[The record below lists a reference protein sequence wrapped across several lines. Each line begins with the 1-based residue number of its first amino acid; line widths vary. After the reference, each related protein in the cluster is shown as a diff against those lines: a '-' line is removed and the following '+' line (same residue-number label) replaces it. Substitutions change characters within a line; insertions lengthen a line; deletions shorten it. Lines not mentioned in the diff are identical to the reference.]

1 MSEVKEPIQIN
12 DNKIKFKVW
21 SFYGNPVD
29 PGSPKLFE
37 VFNKI
42 KIAKTENMNLLIRL
56 KRIREALQKE
66 AEIVDNARKDILS
79 EFALK
84 DENGQ
89 VLMTNGNYVMP
100 EAPEKLAELNTT
112 YLEFL
117 NQDIELP
124 YDKIKSTQIVG
135 IESLQ
140 ELDILDGIIEI
151 VEA

>member
-1 MSEVKEPIQIN
+1 MTEPIQIN
-12 DNKIKFKVW
+12 ENKIKFKVW
-21 SFYGNPVD
+21 SFYGNPAE
-29 PGSPKLFE
+29 PGAPKLFE

-42 KIAKTENMNLLIRL
+42 KIAKTENMNLLIKL
-56 KRIREALQKE
+56 KRIREAMQKE
-66 AEIVDNARKDILS
+66 AEIIDNARKEILS
-79 EFALK
+79 EFAVK

-89 VLMTNGNYVMP
+89 VMMTNGNYIMP
-100 EAPEKLAELNTT
+100 EEPEKLAELNHI

-124 YDKIKSTQIVG
+124 YDKIKSSQIVG